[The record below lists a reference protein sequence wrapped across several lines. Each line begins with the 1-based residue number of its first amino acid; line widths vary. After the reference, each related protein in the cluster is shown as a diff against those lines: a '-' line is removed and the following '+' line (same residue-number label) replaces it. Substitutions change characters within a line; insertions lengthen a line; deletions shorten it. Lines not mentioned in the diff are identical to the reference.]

1 MIQRRL
7 GKTGPM
13 VTEQGLGCMG
23 MSEFYGPR
31 NDEES
36 TAVIHRAIELGVN
49 FFDTS
54 DMYGSGHNEIL
65 VGKAIK
71 GKRDKIILATK
82 FGYVRSPDRPII
94 GVDGSP
100 NYVPKAC
107 EASMKRLGVDVIDLY
122 YLHRVDP
129 RTPIEDTV
137 GAMLRLIE
145 QGKVRY
151 IGLSEASAETIR
163 RAVKVHTITAL
174 QTEYSIWQREV
185 EKEILPAC
193 RELGIGFVS
202 YSPLGRGF
210 LTGRIENPAKLPE
223 GDNRKNFPRFQG
235 DNFERNRLW
244 LEALKMIAAEK
255 HCTPGQLAIAW
266 VLAHGI
272 DIVTIPGTK
281 RLKYLEENLSAE
293 NVSLTAEDLRR
304 IDEAAP
310 AEEVFGTRYPEP
322 GMKLVGK

>member
-1 MIQRRL
+1 MKERRL
-7 GKTGPM
+7 GTIGPL

-65 VGKAIK
+65 VGKALK
-71 GKRDKIILATK
+71 GKRHKVILATK
-82 FGYVRSPDRPII
+82 FGYVRSPDGPITGVNGRP
-94 GVDGSP
+94 D
-100 NYVPKAC
+100 YVAQAC
-107 EASMKRLGVDVIDLY
+107 EASLKRLGEDVIDLY

-129 RTPIEDTV
+129 HTPIEDTV
-137 GAMLRLIE
+137 AAMLRLKE
-145 QGKVRY
+145 QGKIRFL
-151 IGLSEASAETIR
+151 GLSEASAASIR
-163 RAVKVHTITAL
+163 RAAKVAAITAL
-174 QTEYSIWQREV
+174 QTEYSIWQRDV
-185 EKEILPAC
+185 EKEILPTC

-210 LTGRIENPAKLPE
+210 LTGKIENPQKLPE

-235 DNFERNRLW
+235 ENFERNRRW
-244 LEALKMIAAEK
+244 LEALKQLAADK
-255 HCTPGQLAIAW
+255 SCTPGQLAIAW
-266 VLAHGI
+266 VLAQGK

-281 RLKYLEENLSAE
+281 RLKYLEENIAAQ
-293 NVSLTAEDLRR
+293 NVSLSSEELKR
-304 IDEAAP
+304 IDQAAP
-310 AEEVFGTRYPEP
+310 AGDVLGTRYPEP
-322 GMKLVGK
+322 GMRLVGK